1 MVRSVRRL
9 ERVLPIWDESI
20 LLMTLYTCG
29 IALHAAS
36 MRSCSSGA
44 AAVGAVGSASVN
56 IDILCLRMCVCVCA
70 NVSHSRM
77 AGDASDRR
85 TEVVAYVPSVRWRLW
100 FLLVG
105 WRLTLFTFLQNYATS
120 FKLSECTNAQYFATI
135 THGAHGCMRHT
146 HARTHF

>member
-56 IDILCLRMCVCVCA
+56 IDILCLRMCVFVQTCHTVEWQATRPTVGQRWWHMC
-70 NVSHSRM
+70 HQFGGDYGFCWL
-77 AGDASDRR
+77 AG
-85 TEVVAYVPSVRWRLW
+85 V
-100 FLLVG
+100 
-105 WRLTLFTFLQNYATS
+105 
-120 FKLSECTNAQYFATI
+120 
-135 THGAHGCMRHT
+135 
-146 HARTHF
+146 